1 MSKTPLFPT
10 PRSVLATSAA
20 AGAALAVVLAVLGG
34 RAISAQ
40 DK

>member
-1 MSKTPLFPT
+1 MIMSKTPLLLT
-10 PRSVLATSAA
+10 RRSVLATSAA
-20 AGAALAVVLAVLGG
+20 AGIAVVLAALGG